1 MHGLRHSFVAL
12 AISQGVH
19 VKDISEQLGHAKIS
33 TTMDIYGHVL
43 QVTKRETADKI
54 NAVIRS
60 VKVK

>member
-1 MHGLRHSFVAL
+1 
-12 AISQGVH
+12 